1 MIQKDYHIQVNDT
14 MPQVRVT
21 LTKPEAD
28 AVINLLKEVV
38 KVDPDALCE
47 ITDGD
52 TGEILY
58 HNYDEWI
65 VRNDKK
71 HNVQYWNGIDRII
84 EDAIHSVAEMSM
96 MKMDEDDVF
105 NACYGYGLVPKI
117 RDFIVSELE
126 EVGGTF
132 PFVDENY

>member
-1 MIQKDYHIQVNDT
+1 MIQKDYYIQVNDT

-38 KVDPDALCE
+38 KVDPNALCE

-58 HNYDEWI
+58 HNYDEWMI
-65 VRNDKK
+65 RNDKK
-71 HNVQYWNGIDRII
+71 HNVRYWDSIDGII
-84 EDAIHSVAEMSM
+84 EECIHSVSKMSM
-96 MKMDEDDVF
+96 VEMEEANVDDSF
-105 NACYGYGLVPKI
+105 YGHGLVPQI
-117 RDFIVSELE
+117 RDLIVSELE
-126 EVGGTF
+126 EVGGDF

>member
-1 MIQKDYHIQVNDT
+1 MIQKDYYIQVNDT

-58 HNYDEWI
+58 HNYDEWTI
-65 VRNDKK
+65 RNDKK
-71 HNVQYWNGIDRII
+71 HNVNYWDSIDRII

-126 EVGGTF
+126 EVGGVF

>member
-1 MIQKDYHIQVNDT
+1 MIQKDYYIQVNDT

-38 KVDPDALCE
+38 KVDPNALCE
-47 ITDGD
+47 ISDGE

-71 HNVQYWNGIDRII
+71 YNAQYWNGIDRII

-117 RDFIVSELE
+117 KDFIVSELE
-126 EVGGTF
+126 DVGGDF
-132 PFVDENY
+132 PFVNENY